1 MLIQSDY
8 HIHASFYRVKR
19 ETDDP
24 GPTAAEQ
31 VAAARAAGSV
41 YVGVLEHCNASSKH
55 PFYCLEELSNEY
67 YSPGF
72 PAENVFLGVEA
83 DLNDDGSDFCGQAG
97 REKLQLHYVTGS
109 VHCSPEKISSIEE
122 YLAWEHRCIINALKY
137 NPNVDIIGHP
147 FGEGKRWVKS
157 GDIACW
163 HWGLIPENYLEDILH
178 LASETGKALEINR
191 GDFDDPVYMD
201 FLRKMRDSNIIF
213 EVGSDAHIPGNCVK
227 AAVRTQKLDELGF
240 KKENHWRI
248 HR

>member
-31 VAAARAAGSV
+31 LAAARAAGSV

-55 PFYCLEELSNEY
+55 PFYCLEELAKEY

-83 DLNDDGSDFCGQAG
+83 DLNDDGSDFCGTAG
-97 REKLQLHYVTGS
+97 RKKLGLHYVIGS
-109 VHCSPEKISSIEE
+109 VHTSPAAISFEE
-122 YLAWEHRCIINALKY
+122 YLALEHRCIVNALKY
-137 NPNVDIIGHP
+137 NSNVDIIGHP

-157 GDIACW
+157 GDIKCW
-163 HWGLIPENYLEDILH
+163 HWGLIHENYLEDILRF
-178 LASETGKALEINR
+178 ASETGKALEINR
-191 GDFDDPVYMD
+191 GNFDDPVYLD
-201 FLRKMRDSNIIF
+201 FLRKMRDENIVF
-213 EVGSDAHIPGNCVK
+213 EVGSDAHIPASCVK

-240 KKENHWRI
+240 KEENHWRI